1 MMNSPVSEVIIN
13 QYRQGW
19 DGTVETS
26 ERQISPG
33 TDSDVPDRT
42 LITAGSLYE
51 VSVSGILPHPHQQTV
66 PSEMLYPANFRFH
79 CPCQSAQCQLTCPE
93 YIVELQSSQYHVLT
107 GPVPGPSD
115 GQHHSSVSASWFSEE
130 PILSNMVADLHKPVA
145 MDPQQFQEG
154 VAHNASGDGQEIFLH
169 PCNMSSVFHTME
181 SAPTHGDG
189 GTTPGKG
196 VTELVTDLQF
206 PQDHTVCSLHECRA
220 QTANV
225 QPPGSIHRSVEAS
238 CEQRSRKACHCT
250 RSQCLKLY
258 CECFANGMM
267 CSSCNCSNCHNNT
280 KHNDEREKAIK
291 LCLDRNPNA
300 FRPKIAGGRSGA
312 AQGRHNRG
320 CNCKR
325 SHCLKNYCEC
335 YEANI
340 MCTSSCNCVGCRN
353 YDDRSQ
359 TAVKEET
366 GRVKSRC
373 PTAVITPAVVETV
386 CCCLLAKAEEAER
399 AARAPAVA
407 EHLVLDEFGL
417 CLSQIILAMFGS
429 APQ

>member
-291 LCLDRNPNA
+291 
-300 FRPKIAGGRSGA
+300 
-312 AQGRHNRG
+312 
-320 CNCKR
+320 
-325 SHCLKNYCEC
+325 
-335 YEANI
+335 ANI